1 MNHSIHPLKTSEIS
15 KLLKS
20 NGTGHKAGS
29 KILHLVQQRER
40 ESGGARRDRTADL
53 LRARQALSQLS
64 YGPSDW
70 SIFRLRRFYFFSGQ
84 SCTRLYTPSLQKN
97 KNALHEK
104 YPASAFFQANASINT
119 ARRQRSSELS

>member
-1 MNHSIHPLKTSEIS
+1 MPVIKNFFI
-15 KLLKS
+15 
-20 NGTGHKAGS
+20 
-29 KILHLVQQRER
+29 QQRLHQKG
-40 ESGGARRDRTADL
+40 GGARRDRTADL

-104 YPASAFFQANASINT
+104 YPASVFFSGFVCP
-119 ARRQRSSELS
+119 R